1 MKKVFLLGCILLFVF
16 CAPKK
21 TTVQTEGLEEVI
33 VFGEETEE
41 TYVSSEP
48 VLPEPTE
55 EEVVAPPIVEE
66 EPVLPPIEEE
76 IVAPPIIETEPILP
90 PVEEEVV
97 APPVIETEPVLPPVE
112 EVAVLPPPIEE
123 EPVLPPPVIETPP
136 MITEEPISPTPPPPT
151 PAPATIIG
159 YRVQI
164 FASSTQQNASRVA
177 GDARTTFG
185 NAIYVDHVPP
195 YYKVRVGNCIT
206 KQEADVL
213 KGKAIKAGFRGAFVI
228 ETMITP

>member
-1 MKKVFLLGCILLFVF
+1 MKKVFLLGCMMLFVF
-16 CAPKK
+16 CAPKQS
-21 TTVQTEGLEEVI
+21 TVQTEGLEEVI
-33 VFGEETEE
+33 VFGEGETEE

-48 VLPEPTE
+48 VLPEPVE
-55 EEVVAPPIVEE
+55 EEVVAPPISEE
-66 EPVLPPIEEE
+66 EPVLPPVEEE
-76 IVAPPIIETEPILP
+76 IVAPPIIETEPVLP
-90 PVEEEVV
+90 PVE
-97 APPVIETEPVLPPVE
+97 E
-112 EVAVLPPPIEE
+112 EVAVLPPPIAEESLLPPVIEE
-123 EPVLPPPVIETPP
+123 EPTSFEEPILPPPITETPP
-136 MITEEPISPTPPPPT
+136 MITEEPITPTPPPPT
-151 PAPATIIG
+151 PAPATILG

-195 YYKVRVGNCIT
+195 YYKVRVGNCLT

-213 KGKAIKAGFRGAFVI
+213 KGKALQAGYRGAFVV